1 MSASPTRRDA
11 DDRPIAL
18 LTQHGKE
25 RVIAPVLEPVLGA
38 RIERVGGF
46 DTDQLGTF
54 TREIPRAGT
63 QLQAAR
69 RKAQLAIELSGH
81 AQGLGSEGSF
91 GPDPMVGMFPWNVE
105 VLVYID
111 AGSGLELVG
120 IAEGPCEQLQQEVN
134 DWPAL
139 EAMARHA
146 GFPAQGL
153 VLRPDHADDPRIHKP
168 EADWAALEAAYHAA
182 RAASSGGQVSVEHDL
197 RAHRNPARMQR
208 IREAAENLA
217 ARHASRCPAC
227 ASPGFWAVERVPG
240 LPCAHCGL
248 PTRETIAHVHAC
260 PACAHREVRERPDA
274 TQADPGRCDVCNP

>member
-1 MSASPTRRDA
+1 MSLSPPTLA
-11 DDRPIAL
+11 RPIAL

-25 RVIAPVLEPVLGA
+25 RVLAPVLEPALGA
-38 RIERVGGF
+38 RLVRVDGF

-81 AQGLGSEGSF
+81 RQGLGSEGSF

-105 VLVYID
+105 VLVYLD
-111 AGSGLELVG
+111 ADSGLELVG
-120 IAEGPCEQLQQEVN
+120 LAEGPCEQLQQDIR
-134 DWPAL
+134 DWTELQAT
-139 EAMARHA
+139 ARAA

-168 EADWAALEAAYHAA
+168 EGDWAALEAAYRTA
-182 RAASSGGQVSVEHDL
+182 RAQSSSGLVVVEYDL

-227 ASPGFWAVERVPG
+227 ASPGFWAVKRVPG

-248 PTRETIAHVHAC
+248 PTRETIADVYAC
-260 PACAHREVRERPDA
+260 PACAHREVRERPGV
-274 TQADPGRCDVCNP
+274 TVADPGRCDVCNP

>member
-1 MSASPTRRDA
+1 
-11 DDRPIAL
+11 
-18 LTQHGKE
+18 
-25 RVIAPVLEPVLGA
+25 
-38 RIERVGGF
+38 
-46 DTDQLGTF
+46 
-54 TREIPRAGT
+54 
-63 QLQAAR
+63 
-69 RKAQLAIELSGH
+69 
-81 AQGLGSEGSF
+81 
-91 GPDPMVGMFPWNVE
+91 MVGMFPWNVE
-105 VLVYID
+105 VLVYLD
-111 AGSGLELVG
+111 TASGLELVG
-120 IAEGPCEQLQQEVN
+120 MAEGPCEQLQRAVG

-139 EAMARHA
+139 EELARQA

-168 EADWAALEAAYHAA
+168 EGDWAALEAAYHAA
-182 RAASSGGQVSVEHDL
+182 RAASSSGQVSVEHDL

-260 PACAHREVRERPDA
+260 PACAHREVRERPDV
-274 TQADPGRCDVCNP
+274 TEADPGRCDACNP